1 MALFALVSLWVVGLD
16 VYQVVVNHRV
26 WTGTDGLFIADQM
39 QYLAWIRDA
48 ANHGLA
54 SDLFVLQQ
62 TPHDYLQ
69 PAVEISAGLTALG
82 MAPWLALII
91 WKPVAVITS
100 FFALR
105 GYIREELR
113 ERFAY
118 RAALVLALFF
128 GSVGILGDLWL
139 PFWSWGY
146 AFGLMGIAAML
157 GALLLFNRARA
168 EGRFSPWPAVLGL
181 LAAWLHPWQGETF
194 ILLLI
199 GAEAIS
205 WVAMRGESRARALRS
220 RPALATLGLTIVGT
234 ALPLL
239 YYVILD
245 RADPIWQAGQQAND
259 VSWGIGSILVAL
271 APLLVVGAVA
281 YFRRPR
287 NYLAAATRAW
297 PLATFVVYGLAEA
310 GIGATPLHAFAGI
323 TIPLAVLAVE
333 AGRSI
338 RWTIPRPRLLATLVV
353 AVATI
358 PASVY
363 EIVDA
368 HHWMRPQRN
377 DGNFIYHSEQR
388 ALSFLARDRVPGSVL
403 AEYYL
408 GAVIPAQTG
417 RHTYIGDVLW
427 SVPNYN
433 QRFALTFNLFQ
444 WPLPEKAAQK
454 FVRSTGVRF
463 VLEDCHGHAGGLVR
477 KLRPISRAVYQFGC
491 ASVIEI
497 RRS

>member
-1 MALFALVSLWVVGLD
+1 
-16 VYQVVVNHRV
+16 VVVNGRI

-54 SDLFVLQQ
+54 SDLFVLHQ

-82 MAPWLALII
+82 VAPWLSLIL
-91 WKPVAVITS
+91 WKPVAVVSS

-105 GYIREELR
+105 AYTREELKD
-113 ERFAY
+113 RFAY

-157 GALLLFNRARA
+157 GGLLLFNRARA
-168 EGRFSPWPAVLGL
+168 EGRFSPWPAALGL

-199 GAEAIS
+199 GAEAIA
-205 WVAMRGESRARALRS
+205 WLAARGE
-220 RPALATLGLTIVGT
+220 RPAESVRERPPLRMLALTIVGT

-239 YYVILD
+239 YYLILD
-245 RADPIWQAGQQAND
+245 RADPIWRAGRQAND
-259 VSWGIGSILVAL
+259 VSWGVGSILIAL
-271 APLLVVGAVA
+271 APLLVMAGIA

-297 PLATFVVYGLAEA
+297 AVATFVVYGLAEA
-310 GIGATPLHAFAGI
+310 GLGATPLHSFAGI

-333 AGRSI
+333 AARSI
-338 RWTIPRPRLLATLVV
+338 PWAIPRSRPIATLVV
-353 AVATI
+353 AIATV
-358 PASVY
+358 PASVVFMVNAY
-363 EIVDA
+363 
-368 HHWMRPQRN
+368 HWMRPQRN

-388 ALSFLARDRVPGSVL
+388 ALSFLARDPTPGAVL

-408 GAVIPAQTG
+408 GAVIPAETG

-427 SVPNYN
+427 SVPNYDR
-433 QRFALTFNLFQ
+433 RFALTFNLFQ
-444 WPLPEKAAQK
+444 WPLTNRDAQR

-491 ASVIEI
+491 AAVLEI
-497 RRS
+497 R

>member
-1 MALFALVSLWVVGLD
+1 MFAVFALVSLWVLGLD
-16 VYQVVVNHRV
+16 LYQVIVHGRI

-69 PAVEISAGLTALG
+69 PAVEVSAGLTALG
-82 MAPWLALII
+82 VAPWLSLIL
-91 WKPVAVITS
+91 WKPVAVVSS
-100 FFALR
+100 FFGLRAYLLRALK
-105 GYIREELR
+105 

-168 EGRFSPWPAVLGL
+168 RGGFSAWPAILGL

-199 GAEAIS
+199 AAEAIS
-205 WVAMRGESRARALRS
+205 WLAARGAPRDQRS
-220 RPALATLGLTIVGT
+220 RTPIAMLALTVVGT
-234 ALPLL
+234 ALPLV
-239 YYVILD
+239 YYLILD
-245 RADPIWQAGQQAND
+245 KADPIWRAGQQAND
-259 VSWGIGSILVAL
+259 VSWGIGSILIAL
-271 APLLVVGAVA
+271 APLLAVAAIA

-287 NYLAAATRAW
+287 GYLDAATRAW
-297 PLATFVVYGLAEA
+297 PVATFVVYGLAEA
-310 GIGATPLHAFAGI
+310 GFGATPLHSFAGV
-323 TIPLAVLAVE
+323 TIPLAVLAVD
-333 AGRSI
+333 AVRSI
-338 RWTIPRPRLLATLVV
+338 RWKIPSGRALACLLV

-358 PASVY
+358 PASVVFMIGAY
-363 EIVDA
+363 
-368 HHWMRPQRN
+368 HWMRPQRN
-377 DGNFIYHSEQR
+377 DGNFIYRSEQR
-388 ALSFLARDRVPGSVL
+388 ALSFLARDPLPGSVL

-408 GAVIPAQTG
+408 GAVVPAQTG

-427 SVPNYN
+427 SVPNYH
-433 QRFALTFNLFQ
+433 QRFALSFDLFQ
-444 WPLPEKAAQK
+444 YPLTNKTAQRL
-454 FVRSTGVRF
+454 VLGSGVRF

-477 KLRPISRAVYQFGC
+477 KLRPISSAVYRFGC
-491 ASVIEI
+491 AAVILI
-497 RRS
+497 R